1 VKEGRKLSNFI
12 LNEYE
17 NKQVELIKDWEQQ
30 VPGVVSKG
38 VGLLAKPA
46 VWLVQKVVPQS
57 AIRAAL
63 NAANGAGKKLAD
75 ERDILRDGNVATIE
89 ALRSQSL
96 ETSDRLANEVHN
108 WAIGMATAEGGAA
121 GVTGVA
127 GIAVDVPAILTL
139 ALRTIHKIGLCY
151 GYRADTKEEQDF
163 VLSILSAAGSNS
175 QKEKTQALL
184 ALKTIEV
191 VVQKQTWKE
200 IERRAGQQA
209 GKELGIIA
217 IKNLCKQ
224 LGINLTKRKAL
235 QVIPGVGAAV
245 GAAVNADFLRDVGYA
260 ARRVYQKRWLEENG
274 KWKDTIDV

>member
-1 VKEGRKLSNFI
+1 MDI
-12 LNEYE
+12 LKNSDYE
-17 NKQVELIKDWEQQ
+17 NRQIELIKDWEQQ

-46 VWLVQKVVPQS
+46 PWLVQQVVPQS
-57 AIRAAL
+57 AIKAAL
-63 NAANGAGKKLAD
+63 NAANSAGKKLAD
-75 ERDILRDGNVATIE
+75 ESDILRDGNVTMVE
-89 ALRSQSL
+89 ELRKQSL
-96 ETSDRLANEVHN
+96 ETSDRLADEVHN

-121 GVTGVA
+121 GFTGVA
-127 GIAVDVPAILTL
+127 GIAADIPAVLTL

-163 VLSILSAAGSNS
+163 VLSILSAAGSNT
-175 QKEKTQALL
+175 QKEKTSALL
-184 ALKTIEV
+184 ALKSIEV
-191 VVQKQTWKE
+191 LVAKQTWKAISVKAE
-200 IERRAGQQA
+200 TQLM
-209 GKELGIIA
+209 GKELGVIA

-235 QVIPGVGAAV
+235 QAIPGVGAFV

>member
-1 VKEGRKLSNFI
+1 MDKLFGTD
-12 LNEYE
+12 YE
-17 NKQVELIKDWEQQ
+17 KRQIELIKDWEQQ

-46 VWLVQKVVPQS
+46 AWLVQKVVPQS
-57 AIRAAL
+57 AIKAAL
-63 NAANGAGKKLAD
+63 NAANSAGKKLAD
-75 ERDILRDGNVATIE
+75 ESDVLRDGNVRTIE
-89 ALRSQSL
+89 EMRRQSL
-96 ETSDRLANEVHN
+96 EKADQLANEVHN
-108 WAIGMATAEGGAA
+108 WAIGLATAEGGAA

-127 GIAVDVPAILTL
+127 GIAVDIPAVLTL

-175 QKEKTQALL
+175 QKEKTEALL

-235 QVIPGVGAAV
+235 QVIPGVGAAI
-245 GAAVNADFLRDVGYA
+245 GAAVTADFLRDVGYA
-260 ARRVYQKRWLEENG
+260 ARRIYQKRWLEENG
-274 KWKDTIDV
+274 KWKETIKINV

>member
-1 VKEGRKLSNFI
+1 MSNFI
-12 LNEYE
+12 LSEYE

-57 AIRAAL
+57 AIKAAL

-75 ERDILRDGNVATIE
+75 ESDILRDGNVTTIE
-89 ALRSQSL
+89 ALRSRSL

>member
-57 AIRAAL
+57 AIKAAL

-75 ERDILRDGNVATIE
+75 ESDILRDGNVATIE
-89 ALRSQSL
+89 ALRSRSL